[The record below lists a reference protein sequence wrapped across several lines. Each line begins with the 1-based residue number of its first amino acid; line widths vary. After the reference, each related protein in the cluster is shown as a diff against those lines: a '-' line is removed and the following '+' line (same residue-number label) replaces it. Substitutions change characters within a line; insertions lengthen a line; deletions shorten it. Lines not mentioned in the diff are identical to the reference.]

1 MARWRDESGVPSLA
15 QLHPA
20 RGRPYASC
28 VQHRDRQWSIGS
40 GYRSTFVALV
50 EFGMSR
56 RTDAYGTVDFDKISG
71 ARRVEAPRSKAQTG
85 VALGPCTI
93 FEPHGSGVNSSAVQC
108 SAVQCAAT
116 RLPRSQKKVPR
127 TAPFC
132 TTGSFG

>member
-1 MARWRDESGVPSLA
+1 
-15 QLHPA
+15 
-20 RGRPYASC
+20 
-28 VQHRDRQWSIGS
+28 
-40 GYRSTFVALV
+40 
-50 EFGMSR
+50 MSR

-71 ARRVEAPRSKAQTG
+71 AGRIEVPRSKAQTG

-132 TTGSFG
+132 TTGSFC